1 MLCNVQEVVT
11 LHVNTCA
18 CSSVGVCAALAD
30 YYNLNLSLENS
41 EKLIDVSVTAA
52 LSPGLKSFWH
62 YCG

>member
-1 MLCNVQEVVT
+1 MEVRT

-18 CSSVGVCAALAD
+18 CSSVGVHVAD
-30 YYNLNLSLENS
+30 YYDLNLSLEKS

-62 YCG
+62 CRG